1 MPALYEDVHVS
12 GGGGGWVEKASD
24 ANLKTSLLVGDKT
37 SGLQFIFLFLSS
49 SLSSLLLP
57 SFPAIE
63 CIPTKP
69 LYGIGFHCYAST
81 N

>member
-24 ANLKTSLLVGDKT
+24 ANLKTSLLGDKT

-49 SLSSLLLP
+49 SLSSLLLL